1 MPASILS
8 FLRCPRCAGTALEER
23 SKKVSCKTCA
33 SDYPVRQEIL
43 DMMPDES
50 AEVITPF
57 QRLMQAAPVAR
68 IYERLWRPL
77 GYYIG
82 SSRPFSEEVRTV
94 LRLQQET
101 DCSRILDLACG
112 TGVFARPLARAA
124 GLVIGFDLSWP
135 MLDRAK
141 WLAHQEGTAN
151 LAFIRG
157 TVFKLPFIAEAFPSI
172 NCCGALHLFDQPD
185 AALREMRRVLRPG
198 GHVSIQTTIQPD
210 RSGGMAYFLERFI
223 RFGFFKEDE
232 LKERMRRHG
241 FEILR
246 SERHRISFTQ
256 LARKIG

>member
-8 FLRCPRCAGTALEER
+8 FLRCPRCAGAALEER
-23 SKKVSCKTCA
+23 AQKVSCKSCA
-33 SDYPVRQEIL
+33 SEYPVRQEIL

-68 IYERLWRPL
+68 IYERFWRPL
-77 GYYIG
+77 GYYIA
-82 SSRPFSEEVRTV
+82 SSRPFSEEVRAV
-94 LRLQQET
+94 LQLQQET
-101 DCSRILDLACG
+101 DRSRLLDVGCG
-112 TGVFARPLARAA
+112 TGVFSRPLARAA
-124 GLVIGFDLSWP
+124 GLVVAFDLSWP
-135 MLDRAK
+135 MLNRAQ
-141 WLAHQEGTAN
+141 WLARQQGTSN

-157 TVFKLPFIAEAFPSI
+157 TVLKLPFIAGAFPSI

-185 AALREMRRVLRPG
+185 AALREMGRVLSPG
-198 GHVSIQTTIQPD
+198 GHVSIQTTIRPD
-210 RSGGMAYFLERFI
+210 HSGGMAYFLERFI

-246 SERHRISFTQ
+246 SERHRISFTL
-256 LARKIG
+256 LARKIA

>member
-8 FLRCPRCAGTALEER
+8 FLHCPRCAGTPLEER
-23 SKKVSCKTCA
+23 SQKIFCKECA
-33 SDYPVRQEIL
+33 SEYPVRQGIL

-57 QRLMQAAPVAR
+57 QRLMQAAPVAS

-77 GYYIG
+77 GYYIA
-82 SSRPFSEEVRTV
+82 SSRPFSEEVCAV

-101 DCSRILDLACG
+101 DRSRILDVACG

-124 GLVIGFDLSWP
+124 GLVVAFDLSWP
-135 MLDRAK
+135 MLDRAQ
-141 WLAHQEGTAN
+141 WLAHREGTAN

-157 TVFKLPFIAEAFPSI
+157 TVFRLPFVAGAFPTI

-185 AALREMRRVLRPG
+185 AALREMGRVLRPG
-198 GHVSIQTTIQPD
+198 GHVSIQTTIRPD
-210 RSGGMAYFLERFI
+210 HSGGVAYFLERFI

-232 LKERMRRHG
+232 LKERMLRHG

-246 SERHRISFTQ
+246 SERHRISFTL
-256 LARKIG
+256 LARKTA